1 MNDRMFETNF
11 KSSHM
16 ITVDDIGTTREMT
29 LLGMLSNTG
38 CLRMKDININEIRN
52 LSVVWHLDGDDVM
65 IDEIY
70 DTDSGEVYW
79 VDHEENWSEY
89 DEVLLC
95 SLLMSG
101 DLEC

>member
-52 LSVVWHLDGDDVM
+52 LSVVWHYDGDDVM

>member
-38 CLRMKDININEIRN
+38 CFRMKDININEIRN

-65 IDEIY
+65 VDEIY

-79 VDHEENWSEY
+79 VDHEDNWSEY

-101 DLEC
+101 DLVC